1 MDVWKKVAVGSIIL
15 WRGHTMKVMKA
26 LLCLTIGTVL
36 LMGCNNPTPSG
47 SAISQNTPAPDV
59 FLQSETETELIQE
72 FNINNCDGKAE
83 ASRTETR
90 TSTVDVTI
98 SSELATQ
105 IGASAQV
112 VSASVE
118 AAVGAAFNI
127 GNTRQ
132 TSIELKAPPNTHMYF
147 QLAWVGQSRL
157 GIVQNVYGSTIPVAF
172 QSFSPT
178 DVRIKSQVDLPC
190 DNLIS
195 SRDSVVETPL
205 PPATLQS
212 PTAVSTP
219 PQPTSA
225 PDIAPTSPP
234 PTATS
239 APTLVPTAVNTRV
252 PTTQPVQT
260 PQINCPLIVIEGSVG
275 GLPIAQTKTWSE
287 LGGTTREPQSANL
300 LQTCSRDSDNQVQV
314 WVGYWSDDTNYLAF
328 RGSMTPDQAISLVRQ
343 NENQPI
349 IIVPWGE

>member
-1 MDVWKKVAVGSIIL
+1 
-15 WRGHTMKVMKA
+15 
-26 LLCLTIGTVL
+26 
-36 LMGCNNPTPSG
+36 
-47 SAISQNTPAPDV
+47 
-59 FLQSETETELIQE
+59 
-72 FNINNCDGKAE
+72 
-83 ASRTETR
+83 
-90 TSTVDVTI
+90 
-98 SSELATQ
+98 
-105 IGASAQV
+105 
-112 VSASVE
+112 
-118 AAVGAAFNI
+118 
-127 GNTRQ
+127 
-132 TSIELKAPPNTHMYF
+132 
-147 QLAWVGQSRL
+147 
-157 GIVQNVYGSTIPVAF
+157 
-172 QSFSPT
+172 
-178 DVRIKSQVDLPC
+178 
-190 DNLIS
+190 
-195 SRDSVVETPL
+195 
-205 PPATLQS
+205 LQS